1 MLQINRRI
9 KDIVGSTTLAIT
21 ARAKELAAQGHDVVN
36 FGAGEPDFDT
46 PDFIKKAGIKAIES
60 GMTKY
65 TPSIGTQDL
74 REAIAAK
81 FQKDNGLVY
90 KPGQIVVS
98 CGAKHSLFNIIQ
110 VLVDDGDEV
119 IFQSPYWVSYPEM
132 VKAAGGRS
140 VVIPTG
146 ADSAF
151 KITPDLLRKH
161 ITPKTKILII
171 NSPSNPTGVMYHK
184 EELAKIAE
192 ICVAHKIYVISD
204 EIYEKLIYDTNVFTS
219 IASLGR
225 EIFDLTLT
233 VNGVSKA
240 YAMTGWRIGYAAGPL
255 EIMEYIKKY
264 QDHSTSNPSSISQVA
279 AMEALKASQESI
291 DQMRQIF
298 KKRRDLMLQCLD
310 KVPSLQYIRP
320 EGAFYVF
327 CDFSKVANSAN
338 VGNVAAVAAKLLDEV
353 KVAGIPGDGFGAP
366 DYIRFS
372 FATSDARIQ
381 EGISRVAKWI
391 SHQSSTLKV

>member
-1 MLQINRRI
+1 MLHINRRI

-36 FGAGEPDFDT
+36 FAAGEPDFDT

-81 FQKDNGLVY
+81 FQKDNGLIY
-90 KPGQIVVS
+90 KPNQIVVS

-110 VLVDDGDEV
+110 VLVDDGDDV
-119 IFQSPYWVSYPEM
+119 VFQSPYWVSYPEM
-132 VKAAGGRS
+132 VKAAGGKS
-140 VVIPTG
+140 VIVPTNAVSG
-146 ADSAF
+146 F
-151 KITPDLLRKH
+151 KMTPDLLKKH

-171 NSPSNPTGVMYHK
+171 NSPSNPTGVMYDK
-184 EELAKIAE
+184 EELARIAE
-192 ICVAHKIYVISD
+192 ICVARKIYVISD
-204 EIYEKLIYDTNVFTS
+204 EIYEKLVYDASVSTS
-219 IASLGR
+219 IASLSK

-240 YAMTGWRIGYAAGPL
+240 YAMTGWRIGYAAGAV

-264 QDHSTSNPSSISQVA
+264 QDHSTSNPASISQA
-279 AMEALKASQESI
+279 AALEALKASQESV

-310 KVPSLQYIRP
+310 RVEGISYIRP

-327 CDFSKVANSAN
+327 CDFSKI
-338 VGNVAAVAAKLLDEV
+338 GDAALIAKQMLDDI
-353 KVAGIPGDGFGAP
+353 KVAGIPGDGFGAS

-372 FATSDARIQ
+372 FATSEARIQ

-391 SHQSSTLKV
+391 ANQTSPKLKV

>member
-1 MLQINRRI
+1 MLHVNRRV
-9 KDIVGSTTLAIT
+9 KDMLGSTTLAIT

-46 PDFIKKAGIKAIES
+46 PDFIKKAAIKAIET
-60 GMTKY
+60 GKTKY
-65 TPSIGTQDL
+65 TPSIGNLDL

-81 FQKDNGLVY
+81 FQKDNGLIY
-90 KPGQIVVS
+90 KPNQIVVS
-98 CGAKHSLFNIIQ
+98 CGAKHSLFNIVQ

-132 VKAAGGRS
+132 VKAAGGKA
-140 VVIPTG
+140 VIIPTNAATG
-146 ADSAF
+146 F
-151 KITPDLLRKH
+151 KITPDLLKKH
-161 ITPKTKILII
+161 ITPKTKMLII

-204 EIYEKLIYDTNVFTS
+204 EIYEKLIYDNNEFCS

-240 YAMTGWRIGYAAGPL
+240 YAMTGWRIGYAAGAL

-264 QDHSTSNPSSISQVA
+264 QDHSTSNPTSISQA
-279 AMEALKASQESI
+279 AALEALKAPQESI
-291 DQMRQIF
+291 DQMCEVF
-298 KKRRDLMLQCLD
+298 KKRRDLMLKCLD
-310 KVPSLQYIRP
+310 GVSQLSYIRP

-327 CDFSKVANSAN
+327 CDFSKVGDATQI
-338 VGNVAAVAAKLLDEV
+338 AKQMLDEV
-353 KVAGIPGDGFGAP
+353 KVAGIPGDSFGAP

-391 SHQSSTLKV
+391 ANKS

>member
-1 MLQINRRI
+1 MLRVNRRI
-9 KDIVGSTTLAIT
+9 RDIVGSTTLAIT
-21 ARAKELAAQGHDVVN
+21 ARAKELQAAGHDVVN

-46 PDFIKKAGIKAIES
+46 PDFIKKAGIRAIES

-90 KPGQIVVS
+90 KPNQIVVS

-132 VKAAGGRS
+132 VKAAGGKS
-140 VVIPTG
+140 VIIPTNAATG
-146 ADSAF
+146 F
-151 KITPDLLRKH
+151 KITPDLLKKH
-161 ITPKTKILII
+161 ITSKTKILII
-171 NSPSNPTGVMYHK
+171 NSPSNPTGVMYYT

-192 ICVAHKIYVISD
+192 ICVANNIYVISD
-204 EIYEKLIYDTNVFTS
+204 EIYEKLIYDNNAFTS
-219 IASLGR
+219 IASLGK

-240 YAMTGWRIGYAAGPL
+240 YAMTGWRIGYAAGAL

-264 QDHSTSNPSSISQVA
+264 QDHSTSNPASISQVA
-279 AMEALKASQESI
+279 AMEALKASQEST
-291 DQMRQIF
+291 DQMCQVF

-310 KVPSLQYIRP
+310 RVDQLSYIRP

-327 CDFSKVANSAN
+327 CDFSKVGDATLI
-338 VGNVAAVAAKLLDEV
+338 AKQMLDDV
-353 KVAGIPGDGFGAP
+353 KVAGIPGDGFGAVN
-366 DYIRFS
+366 YIRFS

-391 SHQSSTLKV
+391 SNQQSLVKA

>member
-1 MLQINRRI
+1 MLHVNRRI

-21 ARAKELAAQGHDVVN
+21 ARAKQLQAEGHDVVN

-46 PDFIKKAGIKAIES
+46 PDFIKKAAIKAIES
-60 GMTKY
+60 GFTKY

-74 REAIAAK
+74 REAIVAK

-90 KPGQIVVS
+90 KPSQIVVS
-98 CGAKHSLFNIIQ
+98 CGAKHSLFNIVQ

-132 VKAAGGRS
+132 VKAAGGKA
-140 VVIPTG
+140 VIIPTD
-146 ADSAF
+146 ASTKF
-151 KITPDLLRKH
+151 KITPELLKQH
-161 ITPKTKILII
+161 ITPKTKMLIL

-204 EIYEKLIYDTNVFTS
+204 EIYEKLIYDTNTFTS

-240 YAMTGWRIGYAAGPL
+240 YAMTGWRIGYAAGAA

-264 QDHSTSNPSSISQVA
+264 QDHSTSNPVSISQFA
-279 AMEALKASQESI
+279 AMEALKASGETTG
-291 DQMRQIF
+291 QMCAIF

-310 KVPSLQYIRP
+310 RIPQLSYIRP

-327 CDFSKVANSAN
+327 CDFSKV
-338 VGNVAAVAAKLLDEV
+338 GNASLIAQQMLDEI

-381 EGISRVAKWI
+381 EGISRVGKWI
-391 SHQSSTLKV
+391 ANLHR